1 MRLVRFAF
9 PVLCAA
15 IATSAI
21 PLKVSDPIGVYALI
35 DRVVFEPDASN
46 PQRVQLWGVFALAD
60 LDAGPNSYTTAQR
73 GYLYYSTGSANPRA
87 KTEWSDLESI
97 AGKDQVVGFG
107 GRHDKNGRIRK
118 ASEPARDPDAYPR
131 SYVGIVRMPTNNPT
145 ANQITRELVSVPLP
159 VTPADGGSV
168 AAGQARLAARSVVA
182 TDVKYMFELQRA
194 GGPVEASPEVAAG
207 KGETSWSPKTRLE
220 RGQTYTWRVWV
231 VNGGW
236 RGPAASAS
244 FRVQ

>member
-1 MRLVRFAF
+1 MRFARLAF
-9 PVLCAA
+9 PMFCAA
-15 IATSAI
+15 IATSAM
-21 PLKVSDPIGVYALI
+21 PARVSDPIGVYALI

-46 PQRVQLWGVFALAD
+46 PQRVQIWGVFALPD
-60 LDAGPNSYTTAQR
+60 LDAGPNSYATAQR
-73 GYLYYSTGSANPRA
+73 GYLYYATGSANPRA
-87 KTEWSDLESI
+87 GTEWSDLQSI
-97 AGKDQVVGFG
+97 AGKGQVVGFG
-107 GRHDKNGRIRK
+107 GRHEKNGRIRK
-118 ASEPARDPDAYPR
+118 ASEAPRDPDAYPR
-131 SYVGIVRMPTNNPT
+131 SYVGIVRMPT
-145 ANQITRELVSVPLP
+145 ALLASQITRELVNVPLP
-159 VTPADGGSV
+159 LTPADGGSV